1 MSLKYILI
9 AKFITIGVDLKTDIE
24 IAREADI
31 QPISDIAEKIGITDN
46 YLEPYGKHKA
56 KINLNINEDETI
68 AGRSE
73 GKLIL
78 VTAMTP
84 TPAGE
89 GKTTTTIGL
98 SDAMASLGHKTLTC
112 VREPS
117 LGPCFGMKGGGAGGG
132 MSQVIPMEDI
142 NLHFTGDFHAI
153 TSAHNLLSAALDNH
167 LHHGNLLNID
177 HRKIVWNRVLDL
189 NDRALRQAVIGLGGP
204 LNSIPRQ
211 DTFSITAASEI
222 MAIFCLSKDINDLRD
237 NISSIIVA
245 YSKDGK
251 MITAKDL
258 NVQGAMTA
266 LLKDAINPNLV
277 QTLEGNPVLVHGGP
291 FANIAHGC
299 NSIAATK
306 LAMKLA
312 DYTVTEAGFGS
323 DLGAE
328 KFFDI
333 KCRKSG
339 ITPNAVVLVATLQSL
354 KTHGGVPLSDIK
366 IENIDAVNKGT
377 ENLKKHIENI
387 QEFNVPVVV
396 AINRFSHDTDAE
408 VSMVKER
415 CSDLGVDIV
424 ECNHWLHGGKGAIE
438 LANAIVELCKNDNN
452 FSFLYPD
459 EMLLWDKIKTIATK
473 MYGAENIMAD
483 KAVRTE
489 IEKLQNNGFGHLPIC
504 MAKTPA
510 SLSTDPKLKGRPKGF
525 DVPIRE
531 VRLSAGA
538 GFVVVL
544 TGDVIT
550 MPGLPKKPAAED
562 IDIDENG
569 LIEGLF

>member
-1 MSLKYILI
+1 M
-9 AKFITIGVDLKTDIE
+9 KTDIE
-24 IAREADI
+24 IAREANI

-46 YLEPYGKHKA
+46 YLEPYGKYKA
-56 KINLNINEDETI
+56 KVNLNINEDEAIT
-68 AGRSE
+68 GQPE

-98 SDAMASLGHKTLTC
+98 SDAMSSLGLKTVTC

-177 HRKIVWNRVLDL
+177 HRRIVWNRVLDL

-222 MAIFCLSKDINDLRD
+222 MAIFCLSKDLNDLRN

-251 MITAKDL
+251 AITAKDL
-258 NVQGAMTA
+258 NVQGAMTV

-277 QTLEGNPVLVHGGP
+277 QTLEGNPVFVHGGP

-333 KCRKSG
+333 KCRKSE
-339 ITPNAVVLVATLQSL
+339 ISPNAVVLVATLQSL

-377 ENLKKHIENI
+377 DNLKKHIENI

-408 VSMVKER
+408 VAMVKEK

-424 ECNHWLHGGKGAIE
+424 ECNHWLHGGKGTIE

-459 EMLLWDKIKTIATK
+459 ELPLWDKIKTIATK
-473 MYGAENIMAD
+473 MYGAESIMAD
-483 KAVRTE
+483 KAVRKE

-510 SLSTDPKLKGRPKGF
+510 SLSTDPKLKGRPIGF

>member
-1 MSLKYILI
+1 M
-9 AKFITIGVDLKTDIE
+9 KTDIE

-31 QPISDIAEKIGITDN
+31 QPITDIAKKIGVKDN
-46 YLEPYGKHKA
+46 YLEPYGKYKA
-56 KINLNINEDETI
+56 KVNLNINEDE
-68 AGRSE
+68 ALRDKSE

-98 SDAMASLGHKTLTC
+98 SDAMASQGLKTITC

-222 MAIFCLSKDINDLRD
+222 MAIFCLSKDLNDLRD

-245 YSKDGK
+245 YNKEGEA
-251 MITAKDL
+251 ITAKDL
-258 NVQGAMTA
+258 NMQGAMTA

-277 QTLEGNPVLVHGGP
+277 QTLEGNPVFVHGGP

-306 LAMKLA
+306 IAMKLA

-333 KCRKSG
+333 KCRKSELS
-339 ITPNAVVLVATLQSL
+339 PNAVVLVATLQSL

-366 IENIDAVNKGT
+366 IENVDAVNKGT

-408 VSMVKER
+408 VAMVKEK

-438 LANAIVELCKNDNN
+438 LANSVVELCNKDSN

-459 EMLLWDKIKTIATK
+459 EMPLWDKIKTIATK
-473 MYGAENIMAD
+473 MYGAESIMAD
-483 KAVRTE
+483 KAVRKE

-510 SLSTDPKLKGRPKGF
+510 SLSTDPKLKGRPMGF

-562 IDIDENG
+562 IDIDGNG

>member
-1 MSLKYILI
+1 M
-9 AKFITIGVDLKTDIE
+9 KTDIE

-46 YLEPYGKHKA
+46 YLEPYGKYKA

-68 AGRSE
+68 AGQSE

-222 MAIFCLSKDINDLRD
+222 MAIF
-237 NISSIIVA
+237 
-245 YSKDGK
+245 
-251 MITAKDL
+251 
-258 NVQGAMTA
+258 
-266 LLKDAINPNLV
+266 
-277 QTLEGNPVLVHGGP
+277 
-291 FANIAHGC
+291 
-299 NSIAATK
+299 
-306 LAMKLA
+306 
-312 DYTVTEAGFGS
+312 
-323 DLGAE
+323 
-328 KFFDI
+328 
-333 KCRKSG
+333 
-339 ITPNAVVLVATLQSL
+339 
-354 KTHGGVPLSDIK
+354 
-366 IENIDAVNKGT
+366 
-377 ENLKKHIENI
+377 
-387 QEFNVPVVV
+387 
-396 AINRFSHDTDAE
+396 
-408 VSMVKER
+408 
-415 CSDLGVDIV
+415 
-424 ECNHWLHGGKGAIE
+424 
-438 LANAIVELCKNDNN
+438 
-452 FSFLYPD
+452 
-459 EMLLWDKIKTIATK
+459 
-473 MYGAENIMAD
+473 
-483 KAVRTE
+483 
-489 IEKLQNNGFGHLPIC
+489 
-504 MAKTPA
+504 
-510 SLSTDPKLKGRPKGF
+510 
-525 DVPIRE
+525 
-531 VRLSAGA
+531 
-538 GFVVVL
+538 
-544 TGDVIT
+544 
-550 MPGLPKKPAAED
+550 
-562 IDIDENG
+562 
-569 LIEGLF
+569 

>member
-1 MSLKYILI
+1 M
-9 AKFITIGVDLKTDIE
+9 KTDIE

-46 YLEPYGKHKA
+46 YLEPYGKYKA

-68 AGRSE
+68 AGQSE

-222 MAIFCLSKDINDLRD
+222 MAIFCLSKDINDLRN

-415 CSDLGVDIV
+415 CGDLGVDIV

>member
-1 MSLKYILI
+1 M
-9 AKFITIGVDLKTDIE
+9 KTDIE

-68 AGRSE
+68 AGQSE

-222 MAIFCLSKDINDLRD
+222 MAIFCLSKDINDLRN

-438 LANAIVELCKNDNN
+438 LANAIVELCKNDND

>member
-1 MSLKYILI
+1 
-9 AKFITIGVDLKTDIE
+9 LKTDIE

-46 YLEPYGKHKA
+46 YLEPYGKYKA

-68 AGRSE
+68 AGQSE

-222 MAIFCLSKDINDLRD
+222 MAIFCLSKDINDLRN

-438 LANAIVELCKNDNN
+438 LANAIVELCKNDND

>member
-1 MSLKYILI
+1 M
-9 AKFITIGVDLKTDIE
+9 KTDIE

-68 AGRSE
+68 VGQSE

>member
-1 MSLKYILI
+1 MKDYPSDLEIAQAASKENIFDIAKELDIKKTGLI
-9 AKFITIGVDLKTDIE
+9 A
-24 IAREADI
+24 
-31 QPISDIAEKIGITDN
+31 
-46 YLEPYGKHKA
+46 YGNDKA
-56 KINLNINEDETI
+56 KLTYDYIDEI
-68 AGRSE
+68 KDKKDGH
-73 GKLIL
+73 LIL
-78 VTAMTP
+78 VTAISP

-89 GKTTTTIGL
+89 GKTTTSVGLVDGLCHIGKK
-98 SDAMASLGHKTLTC
+98 AMICL
-112 VREPS
+112 REPS
-117 LGPCFGMKGGGAGGG
+117 LGPCFGMKGGAAGGG
-132 MSQVIPMEDI
+132 YAQVIPMTDI

-167 LHHGNLLNID
+167 LHHGNSLNID
-177 HRKIVWNRVLDL
+177 HRRIVWNRVLDL

-222 MAIFCLSKDINDLRD
+222 MAIFCLSRDLNDLRN

-245 YSKDGK
+245 YSKEGK
-251 MITAKDL
+251 AIRAKDL

-277 QTLEGNPVLVHGGP
+277 QTLEGNPVFVHGGP

-312 DYTVTEAGFGS
+312 DFTVTEAVFGS

-333 KCRKSG
+333 KCRKSE
-339 ITPNAVVLVATLQSL
+339 IKPSAVVLVATLQSL
-354 KTHGGVPLSDIK
+354 KTHGGVSLSDIK

-408 VSMVKER
+408 VAMVKER

-424 ECNHWLHGGKGAIE
+424 ECNHWLHGGQGAIE
-438 LANAIVELCKNDNN
+438 LANAIVELCKNDND

-459 EMLLWDKIKTIATK
+459 DMPLWDKIKTIATK

-483 KAVRTE
+483 KAVRKE
-489 IEKLQNNGFGHLPIC
+489 IEILQDNGFGHLPIC

-510 SLSTDPKLKGRPKGF
+510 SLSTDPKLKGRTTGF

-538 GFVVVL
+538 GFVVIL

-550 MPGLPKKPAAED
+550 MPGLPKRPAAED